1 MNTNSNESSKPI
13 DSTKSTKPHVSKTKD
28 SDIYFEK
35 YRKKS
40 GKERAKMQRYP
51 KWDKRIE
58 VIKETNRKKTL
69 DKQSQ

>member
-1 MNTNSNESSKPI
+1 MSTPTESNES
-13 DSTKSTKPHVSKTKD
+13 TKSKTKD

-58 VIKETNRKKTL
+58 VIKETDRKKTL
-69 DKQSQ
+69 DKKNVKC

>member
-1 MNTNSNESSKPI
+1 MSTPTESNES
-13 DSTKSTKPHVSKTKD
+13 TKSKTKD

-40 GKERAKMQRYP
+40 GKEREKMQRYP

-58 VIKETNRKKTL
+58 VIKETDRKKTL
-69 DKQSQ
+69 DKKNVKC

>member
-1 MNTNSNESSKPI
+1 MSTPTESNESKKP
-13 DSTKSTKPHVSKTKD
+13 KTKD

-58 VIKETNRKKTL
+58 VIKETDRKKTL
-69 DKQSQ
+69 DKQNVKC

>member
-1 MNTNSNESSKPI
+1 MSSPTESNESK
-13 DSTKSTKPHVSKTKD
+13 KSKTKD

-58 VIKETNRKKTL
+58 VIKETDRKKTL

>member
-1 MNTNSNESSKPI
+1 MSTPTESNESK
-13 DSTKSTKPHVSKTKD
+13 KSKTKD

-58 VIKETNRKKTL
+58 VIKETDRKKTL
-69 DKQSQ
+69 DKQNVKC